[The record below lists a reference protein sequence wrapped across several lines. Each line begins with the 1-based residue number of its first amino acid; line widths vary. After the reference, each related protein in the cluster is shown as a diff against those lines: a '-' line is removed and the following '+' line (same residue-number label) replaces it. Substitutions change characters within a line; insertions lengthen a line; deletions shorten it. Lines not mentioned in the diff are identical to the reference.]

1 MSSGGK
7 LVAYLQSYAPPAAH
21 KAFKTWYALYEL
33 GLAPTKCFEPD
44 NKTLLKFYGWV
55 TFTGAAFSRGWR
67 RQLQVF
73 GLAMQ
78 CMGLS
83 RRGQD
88 VMGAFGYGTSS
99 RTHQRSELTNSFE
112 QEALAK
118 YPYTHGVTV
127 SWAVGSFLLQYC
139 KTHTIIET
147 C

>member
-1 MSSGGK
+1 M
-7 LVAYLQSYAPPAAH
+7 VAYLQTFAPPAAYTS
-21 KAFKTWYALYEL
+21 FKQWNDLYEL

-78 CMGLS
+78 SMGLS

-88 VMGAFGYGTSS
+88 VMGAFGYGNSS
-99 RTHQRSELTNSFE
+99 RTHQRSELAACEE
-112 QEALAK
+112 QEVLAK
-118 YPYTHGVTV
+118 YPHIHIERL
-127 SWAVGSFLLQYC
+127 SA
-139 KTHTIIET
+139 IIEAVRFYNIIKHNR
-147 C
+147 CSSV